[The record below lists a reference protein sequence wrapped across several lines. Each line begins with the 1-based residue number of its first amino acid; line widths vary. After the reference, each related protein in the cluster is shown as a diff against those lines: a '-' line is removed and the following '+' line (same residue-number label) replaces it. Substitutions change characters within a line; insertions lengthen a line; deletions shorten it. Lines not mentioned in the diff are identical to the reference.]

1 MILTITAGLR
11 ALVRFATAPLRREVG
26 PQGHGGSGAGGIHGM
41 RTGTA
46 MSLLWFTM
54 IDYHLLWF
62 TMVDYN
68 SLWLTMYNFEWFSM
82 VDGR

>member
-1 MILTITAGLR
+1 MPQISGATCITTNFVLSQLFPGVFLAMILTITAGLR

-54 IDYHLLWF
+54 
-62 TMVDYN
+62 V
-68 SLWLTMYNFEWFSM
+68 
-82 VDGR
+82 